1 MPVFALA
8 HLLGFDLMPRIRN
21 WKGLTFYRPS
31 KQSEYVH
38 IDSLFGEAGKN
49 VIDWDLI
56 ESQFRHLMRVA
67 VSVREGA
74 ISSSILLKRLRSGSH
89 KNSTYTAFREVGRV
103 IRTVQMLRYLSDA
116 PLRRRV
122 TAATN
127 KVESFNRFS
136 QWVGFGNQ
144 GVLADNDPI
153 EQEKTMKFNALLT
166 NAVIFHNALDI
177 AEIVRQLLEE
187 GWEIDP
193 EDLAHISPYL
203 TEHIKRFGEYST
215 HELGIQPEAYDP
227 KLDVDFTQLRDQDLR
242 ADGFGTAA

>member
-1 MPVFALA
+1 MP
-8 HLLGFDLMPRIRN
+8 GIRN

-38 IDSLFGEAGKN
+38 IDSLFGEPGKN

-56 ESQFRHLMRVA
+56 ESQFRHRMKVA

-74 ISSSILLKRLRSGSH
+74 ISSSTLLKRLRSGSH
-89 KNSTYTAFREVGRV
+89 KNSTCTAFREVGRV
-103 IRTVQMLRYLSDA
+103 IRTVQLLRYLSDP

-127 KVESFNRFS
+127 KVESFTRFS
-136 QWVGFGNQ
+136 QWVGFGDQ

-153 EQEKTMKFNALLT
+153 EQEKAMKFNALLT

-177 AEIVRQLLEE
+177 AEIIRQLLEE

-193 EDLAHISPYL
+193 EDLAHLSPYP
-203 TEHIKRFGEYST
+203 TGHIKRFGECCP
-215 HELGIQPEAYDP
+215 HEIGIQPEAYDP
-227 KLDVDFTQLRDQDLR
+227 KLDVGFTRLREQGL
-242 ADGFGTAA
+242 TAAGLGQAA

>member
-1 MPVFALA
+1 VPVFALA

-49 VIDWDLI
+49 VIDFDLI

-74 ISSSILLKRLRSGSH
+74 ISSSTLLKRLRSGSH
-89 KNSTYTAFREVGRV
+89 KNSTYTTFREVGRV
-103 IRTVQMLRYLSDA
+103 IRTVQLLRYLSDA

-153 EQEKTMKFNALLT
+153 EQEKAMKFNALLT
-166 NAVIFHNALDI
+166 NAVFS
-177 AEIVRQLLEE
+177 E
-187 GWEIDP
+187 
-193 EDLAHISPYL
+193 
-203 TEHIKRFGEYST
+203 
-215 HELGIQPEAYDP
+215 
-227 KLDVDFTQLRDQDLR
+227 LRDRRRGSGVNSQPRSGQVLASFYPSEKLIPYWARLQVVDEPVQMGRQVLVPP
-242 ADGFGTAA
+242 